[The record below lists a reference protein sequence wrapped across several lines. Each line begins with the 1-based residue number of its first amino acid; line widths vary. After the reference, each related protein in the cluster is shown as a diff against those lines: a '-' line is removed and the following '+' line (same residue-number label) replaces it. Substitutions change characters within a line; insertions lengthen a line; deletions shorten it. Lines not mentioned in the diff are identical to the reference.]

1 MGVRPA
7 VNGSAHLTSAFKEGT
22 ELREGGGRAGGQEPG
37 CAARADYAYCEA
49 AFLDV
54 VFVLEPV
61 APGRC
66 CK

>member
-7 VNGSAHLTSAFKEGT
+7 VSGSAHLTRALRRDGA
-22 ELREGGGRAGGQEPG
+22 REGGGRDGGQELS
-37 CAARADYAYCEA
+37 CVARPDYACCGA
-49 AFLDV
+49 GFLDV

>member
-7 VNGSAHLTSAFKEGT
+7 VSGSAHLTRAFKEGM
-22 ELREGGGRAGGQEPG
+22 ERREGGGRVGGQEQG
-37 CAARADYAYCEA
+37 CVARADYAYCQG

>member
-22 ELREGGGRAGGQEPG
+22 ELREGGGRTGGQELG